1 MPVFFVKITGDR
13 RGSMSKILIVDDAAF
28 MRMALRRILER
39 KGFEVV
45 AEAENGDVGV
55 RKYREFKPDLVTM
68 DITMPVM
75 NGIEALKKII
85 SNDPGAKIIM
95 VSALG
100 QQDYIREAILAGA
113 KYFIVK
119 PFNEDH
125 VISIINNV
133 LNMQAVPA
141 KK

>member
-1 MPVFFVKITGDR
+1 MKKV
-13 RGSMSKILIVDDAAF
+13 LIVDDAAF

-39 KGFEVV
+39 SGFEVV
-45 AEAENGDVGV
+45 AEAESGDAGV
-55 RKYREFKPDLVTM
+55 RRYKEFKPDLVTM

-75 NGIEALKKII
+75 NGIKALKEII
-85 SNDPGAKIIM
+85 AHDPDAKIIM

-119 PFNEDH
+119 PFKEEN

-133 LNMQAVPA
+133 LNTQAVPA